1 MEYSE
6 KIMQQNKKRALIMA
20 GGTGGH
26 VIPGLEIAAA
36 LRSQNYEI
44 AWLGTKAGLE
54 ATLVPKQNIKMYFIP
69 VWGLRGKKWAE
80 KLLSPFKILAAI
92 IYSLYILIKFKPSFV
107 LGMGGFASGPGG
119 IAAWLLRVP
128 LIIHEQNA
136 IFGMTNKILSRFS
149 KKVLV
154 SFPDLAALNT
164 AKLIYTGNPVRSEIL
179 NLAEPK
185 ERWQQRVG
193 SLRVLVL
200 GGSRGALI
208 FNNTVP
214 RAVAQLPVSQR
225 PDIWHQSGNEYFN
238 LTTEN
243 YAKYGLKAKVE
254 PFIHDMAQ
262 AYSWADLVIARAGA
276 LTVAELASAG
286 LPALLIPY
294 PYATDDHQSQN
305 AAYLVNNNAA
315 IMLPQKELNH
325 EVLAKILLDL
335 INSRPRLLEMA
346 KAARK
351 LSMFDATA
359 NIIKHCQEVSKE
371 VSADEAY

>member
-1 MEYSE
+1 
-6 KIMQQNKKRALIMA
+6 MQQDKQKRALIMA

-36 LRSQNYEI
+36 LKSKNYEI

-54 ATLVPKQNIKMYFIP
+54 ATLVPKNNIKLYYLP
-69 VWGLRGKKWAE
+69 VWGVRGKRWAE
-80 KLLSPFKILAAI
+80 KLLSPFKILVSI
-92 IYSLYILIKFKPSFV
+92 IYSIYILIKFKPSFV

-119 IAAWLLRVP
+119 IAAWLLRIP

-243 YAKYGLKAKVE
+243 YAKHGLKAKVE

-315 IMLPQKELNH
+315 IMLPQSELNH

-371 VSADEAY
+371 VHLDETY